1 MSCTGRFSRVGS
13 IRPETQNYQRM
24 KAKLFFLALMTF
36 LCIEGFA
43 QKGGG
48 KLTVTGTVLD
58 ASGNPVSNAIVLI
71 DGEQTSSRTNAE
83 GKYKVKVKDDAES
96 LAILTFSNGMIG
108 ELIAGRT
115 EINFKFG
122 STVLNSG
129 LEEGTGEEAINT
141 GYGVTRKRDLTTQV
155 SKIDGT
161 DKKYKSYSNIY
172 EMIQRECSGVTVNNG
187 RVIIQDSRNMQGH
200 VPPLFVVDGT
210 YVDNISHIAPSTVE
224 SIEVLKG
231 TSASIYG
238 SRGFG
243 GAIVIKTKLSGR

>member
-1 MSCTGRFSRVGS
+1 MRTSV
-13 IRPETQNYQRM
+13 
-24 KAKLFFLALMTF
+24 FFLAVMTV
-36 LCIEGFA
+36 LCLDGFS
-43 QKGGG
+43 QKNNG
-48 KLTVTGTVLD
+48 KLSITGTVLD

-71 DGEQTSSRTNAE
+71 DGEQTRSRTNEA
-83 GKYKVKVKDDAES
+83 GKYKIKVKDDAES
-96 LAILTFSNGMIG
+96 IAILTFGNGMIG
-108 ELIAGRT
+108 ELITGRE
-115 EINFKFG
+115 EIDFKFG
-122 STVLNSG
+122 TTVMNSVRAV
-129 LEEGTGEEAINT
+129 EPGEEAINT
-141 GYGVTRKRDLTTQV
+141 GYGVTRKKDLTTQV

-161 DKKYKSYSNIY
+161 DKKYKSYTSIY